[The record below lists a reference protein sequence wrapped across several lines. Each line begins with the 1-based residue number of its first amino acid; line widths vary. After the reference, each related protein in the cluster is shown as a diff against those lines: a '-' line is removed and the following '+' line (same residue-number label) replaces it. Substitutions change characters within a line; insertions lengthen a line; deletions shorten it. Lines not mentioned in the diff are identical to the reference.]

1 MNKERIKL
9 LKKIAD
15 FQQEAP
21 ILHKGTKGY
30 GYTYT
35 DLTTIFKAINPLLKK
50 HNLGF
55 TQGVTYLPEQ
65 DVNVI
70 TTEVFCTETGEG
82 ITSTM
87 KLDESVTLKGMNKF
101 QINGSA
107 ITYVKRYQIS
117 AMLGLITDKDID
129 AAGEQDM
136 NKKIYITSDLKQQ
149 AITNLAKVEKLTPSQ
164 YDQWVKY
171 LAKFTDDAN
180 KKEIVELLNTKK

>member
-1 MNKERIKL
+1 
-9 LKKIAD
+9 
-15 FQQEAP
+15 
-21 ILHKGTKGY
+21 
-30 GYTYT
+30 
-35 DLTTIFKAINPLLKK
+35 LKK

-171 LAKFTDDAN
+171 LAKFTDDKN
-180 KKEIVELLNTKK
+180 KLEIVELLNTKK